1 MKKLLLIVTFL
12 AIAILSVTAAD
23 LNPFAYDLSVSSYDA
38 ENFKVTLQYS
48 LNAPATSVKIYAKDG
63 DGTSYLLKEY
73 GSRSATTYTVEI
85 DLMDAMVNKGV
96 PAGEDLSWYID
107 VARAARTVNAET
119 CGRKINFRSPFSI
132 DIDNN
137 PQSPYFGRIVTTQA
151 NSNETRGVRAYKPN
165 FTQIG
170 SNYIGSIVK
179 FPSGNWYDYT
189 HLTPFR
195 IRVLQD
201 GTGRIFVSSADV
213 GQSTYMWQV
222 NPANLNE
229 WSVFLTSAQMI
240 TLTKHAEGDDTMANH
255 NFDFR
260 QKENGEWELLLL
272 SSSVNSKSTNCSSGY
287 SYCGV
292 YALGSD
298 LSKKNYT
305 QYIENKEGAPH
316 EYIDDWFVASV
327 LTGNAQFDPNGDI
340 LYSSYHQNTNPE
352 KSALI
357 HHQIKTD
364 VFSNGYNSFE
374 RLKRKNTSNG
384 AIRYN
389 ADFTKL
395 AVANGGLAK
404 EVSICT
410 PNHSR
415 EYLTISNIEPV
426 DMITTTHNPAY
437 IVDFAWDYASNL
449 YACVRNSD
457 DSSLRGVWVIACNL
471 NGEAVSTPA
480 RDKFSIPCDPEKQCT
495 ITCVATA
502 GGRIVNGYSG
512 GTQYAC
518 SEITVKA
525 EPIDNTYK
533 FDKWTDQSGKTVSTN
548 STYTF
553 RVLKDVQLTAH
564 FSGAVFNVTWWN
576 LFQNGEDIGDAED
589 CTCGSYT
596 ACNERL
602 WRLFQVD
609 YNNYLKNNSWGTQ
622 TDPKGANSQ
631 LKILGFFA
639 AGNNSS
645 TSSSIKDADFLR
657 QKLDAYFK
665 DNSKLFY
672 WLGQYIQNTPTKKT
686 IDIYA
691 SYNGGKLYETYDM
704 WGWFL
709 QAFINRQ
716 DNLWNMDIGASY
728 SSVAGYPAKQFSVYG
743 QPSQWRPYWTDATCG
758 LSMTM
763 NYSDAMPI
771 TWKQNAS
778 PSGTIK
784 PYGTSITHNPSSWYK
799 WNVGGANQLLA
810 WREGGTNPV
819 NNRIVHHVD
828 KSMALYATYVDK
840 NLQEN
845 DPEPQNQYDAKN
857 DDVRM
862 LLANSNYGAS
872 TLHDITVDRKFV
884 GGMYNT
890 ICLPFDVYADKLPA
904 ELVGAEIKKFSTVD
918 YTFDE
923 SGDPVAVLKFVD
935 AVKTNDGILMEAGK
949 PYLIKPK
956 ADVNAAYLTYGD
968 VKYWSVKGSG
978 NAYGETAG
986 GVVFQGIFNPT
997 TLSPGDCILVA
1008 DNRLAKVTNTSE
1020 KLKGFRAYFKI
1031 EDAYLQSLADDGRV
1045 YLSMKKPV
1053 TSSIPIAPE
1062 AEQQIKP
1069 EVRKIMRDGQIYIL
1083 RGDEVYTIGGLRVK
1097 QGTPQSG
1104 YCLVDAS
1111 LLFGYML

>member
-1 MKKLLLIVTFL
+1 MKKSLLVLSILF
-12 AIAILSVTAAD
+12 LSVSFAGISAAD
-23 LNPFAYDLSVSSYDA
+23 LNPYAYDLKVLSTDA

-48 LNAPATSVKIYAKDG
+48 LNAPASSVKIYAKDG
-63 DGTSYLLKEY
+63 TGTSYLLKEF
-73 GSRSATTYTVEI
+73 GSRSATTYSVEI
-85 DLMDAMVNKGV
+85 DLLDAMENKGV

-137 PQSPYFGRIVTTQA
+137 PNSPYFGRIVTTQA
-151 NSNETRGVRAYKPN
+151 NNNETRGVRAYKPN

-170 SNYIGSIVK
+170 SNYIGSVVS
-179 FPSGNWYDYT
+179 FPSGNWYNNT
-189 HLTPFR
+189 HLTPYR

-213 GQSTYMWQV
+213 GQATYMWQV
-222 NPANLNE
+222 DPANLNN
-229 WSVFLTSAQMI
+229 WSVFLTSNEMREK
-240 TLTKHAEGDDTMANH
+240 TGHPEEDDTMANH

-260 QKENGEWELLLL
+260 KKSNGEWELLLL

-316 EYIDDWFVASV
+316 QVIDDWFVASV

-352 KSALI
+352 ESALI

-364 VFSNGYNSFE
+364 EFSSGYDAFE
-374 RLKRKNTSNG
+374 RLRRKNTATG
-384 AIRYN
+384 AIRYSG
-389 ADFTKL
+389 DFSKL

-415 EYLTISNIEPV
+415 EYLTISSIEAV
-426 DMITTTHNPAY
+426 DMITTTHNTAY

-457 DSSLRGVWVIACNL
+457 DSSLRGVWVIVCNL
-471 NGEAVSTPA
+471 NGAAVSTPA
-480 RDKFSIPCDPEKQCT
+480 RDKFSIPCQSGKTYTISCSAQDGLGSVTGAGTYESCT
-495 ITCVATA
+495 KRTVTATP
-502 GGRIVNGYSG
+502 
-512 GTQYAC
+512 
-518 SEITVKA
+518 K
-525 EPIDNTYK
+525 DNNYR
-533 FDKWTDQSGKTVSTN
+533 FSHWTDQSGKTVSTN
-548 STYTF
+548 AEYTF
-553 RVLKDVQLTAH
+553 YLVKDVTLTAH
-564 FSGAVFNVTWWN
+564 FIPSVFEVTWWN
-576 LFQNGEDIGDAED
+576 LFQNGEDIGQAED

-609 YNNYLKNNSWGTQ
+609 YNNYLKGNTWGTQ
-622 TDPKGANSQ
+622 VDPKGVGSK
-631 LKILGFFA
+631 LSVLGFFA
-639 AGNNSS
+639 AGNNLASK
-645 TSSSIKDADFLR
+645 TNDFLR

-665 DNSKLFY
+665 DNTKLFY

-686 IDIYA
+686 IDAYA
-691 SYNGGKLYETYDM
+691 SYNGGYMYETYDL

-716 DNLWNMDIGASY
+716 DKLDNQSFNGTL
-728 SSVAGYPAKQFSVYG
+728 SSVAGHPAKQFSTYG
-743 QPSQWRPYWTDATCG
+743 QPAEWRPYWTDATCG

-771 TWKQNAS
+771 TWTQNAC

-799 WNVGGANQLLA
+799 WNTGGANQLLA

-840 NLQEN
+840 HLQED
-845 DPEPQNQYDAKN
+845 DPAPANQYDAKN
-857 DDVRM
+857 NDILD
-862 LLANSNYGAS
+862 LLANDNHGS
-872 TLHDITVDRKFV
+872 TLHNVTVDRKFP
-884 GGMYNT
+884 GGMYST
-890 ICLPFDVYADKLPA
+890 ICLPFDL
-904 ELVGAEIKKFSTVD
+904 
-918 YTFDE
+918 
-923 SGDPVAVLKFVD
+923 PVANLPTQLKD
-935 AVKTNDGILMEAGK
+935 ADIMAFIGVTETNDVGGEAVAILNFVSLKEYWQLRDPSVTDLYMEAGI
-949 PYLIKPK
+949 PYLICPK
-956 ADVNAAYLTYGD
+956 RDVTDAYLTYSD
-968 VKYWSVKGSG
+968 LMQWRFFDSSKKPLS
-978 NAYGETAG
+978 ETYN
-986 GVVFQGIFNPT
+986 GVTFQGVFNPT
-997 TLSPGDCILVA
+997 TLSYGDYILVA
-1008 DNRLAKVTNTSE
+1008 DNRLAKVTNTSGQ
-1020 KLKGFRAYFKI
+1020 LKGFRGYFKI
-1031 EDAYLQSLADDGRV
+1031 EDAYLSSLADNGRL

-1053 TSSIPIAPE
+1053 TSSVPVAPE
-1062 AEQQIKP
+1062 AEKLEAP
-1069 EVRKIMRDGQIYIL
+1069 KARKIMRDGQIYIL
-1083 RGDEVYTIGGLRVK
+1083 RGDEVYTITGHRVK
-1097 QGTPQSG
+1097 
-1104 YCLVDAS
+1104 
-1111 LLFGYML
+1111 